1 MAFSIFLVD
10 SVWVLARF
18 SRLEKIIIMHLYLT
32 VLLIFKKILWFL
44 SNFFT
49 AVVAMIKKVLNAQL
63 TLNVSLR
70 VAVGAF

>member
-1 MAFSIFLVD
+1 MY
-10 SVWVLARF
+10 
-18 SRLEKIIIMHLYLT
+18 LYLT
-32 VLLIFKKILWFL
+32 ALLIFKKILWFL